1 MSNFDSRKWTNAE
14 METLYI
20 ERMKGTP
27 YKVLSSMLNRTPK
40 ALETK
45 YNKDTDWSQ
54 FDFYKPIYH
63 EKREQDI
70 ISAEEKSDISI
81 KKYLDRY
88 RLQADIIADKMYKAA
103 RNLPPVPPPVYSKK
117 TKSDR
122 TPEDI
127 GLVLSDL
134 HIGHEHTV
142 EETGGLSEY
151 NFEIFLQRL
160 ENLKLAITDIHEL
173 HSKLYPIKKLH
184 IFSLGDI
191 VEGANTAGAWS
202 HVWINSPI
210 YDQVMA
216 GQRAISDF
224 IYHMLTI
231 FEQVEFYAIYG
242 NHGRIAPNG
251 AEKKYNNFDL
261 FCYDFIQKEFKNEP
275 RINFHTTKSWWM
287 LKEIQNHNFLMVHGD
302 DVKAK
307 NPPVTSLLELE
318 RKMGCLIGKIPNYTL
333 CGHFHNC
340 SEFTTHG
347 GKAIM
352 NGSFV
357 GSDVYSLSNNMPGNQ
372 PEQKLFGIHPK
383 RGITWTYN
391 INLKHERS

>member
-1 MSNFDSRKWTNAE
+1 MSNFDGRKWTDE
-14 METLYI
+14 ELKILYT

-27 YKVLSSMLNRTPK
+27 YKVLAVMLNRTPK

-45 YNKDTDWSQ
+45 YNKDTDWENY
-54 FDFYKPIYH
+54 DFYEPEAK
-63 EKREQDI
+63 EQKELKI
-70 ISAEEKSDISI
+70 ASGIVKSNI
-81 KKYLDRY
+81 KVQSYLDKF
-88 RLQADIIADKMYKAA
+88 RLQADIIADKLYGAA
-103 RNLPPVPPPVYSKK
+103 RKLPPAPLPVYSKLAK
-117 TKSDR
+117 NDR

-127 GLVLSDL
+127 GLVFSDL
-134 HIGHEHTV
+134 HIGHEHTS

-151 NFEIFLQRL
+151 NVDIFLERL
-160 ENLKLAITDIHEL
+160 NNLKMAITDIHEL

-184 IFSLGDI
+184 VFSLGDI
-191 VEGANTAGAWS
+191 VDGANTAGAWS
-202 HVWINSPI
+202 PVWIDSPI
-210 YDQVMA
+210 LDQVMI
-216 GQRAISDF
+216 GYRSISDF
-224 IYHMLTI
+224 LYYMLTM
-231 FEQVEFYAIYG
+231 FEEVEIYALYG

-261 FCYDFIQKEFKNEP
+261 FCYKYIETEFKNEP
-275 RINFHTTKSWWM
+275 RIKFNITKTWWM
-287 LKEIQNHNFLMVHGD
+287 MKNIQNHNFLLMHGD
-302 DVKAK
+302 DVKSK
-307 NPPVTSLLELE
+307 NPPVTALLEVE
-318 RKMGCLIGKIPNYTL
+318 RKMSGLTKRIPDYTL

-391 INLKHERS
+391 INLKHDRS